1 MRSELLSLSL
11 RSRTLLITAGLFFA
25 VASLHAQISLVHVTS
40 CGSGAFPAT
49 ACTIPSSASG
59 HLIVVAWS
67 STYGTTPTISS
78 VTDNVGN
85 VYAEAGN
92 ARSVDLTNDMVDIW
106 YAKNSKSGATIL
118 TITPNPTGTVGA
130 AIIWE
135 FSNVDTTSPLD
146 QTAVLNSQLLAI
158 APFGAPVVTSA
169 ASEVVISVIVP
180 GASILGLHAGSPF
193 TNDSLF
199 FGVGWAHFITSA
211 PGTYKAQ
218 WDTVSGTFA
227 SSTVSFRAA
236 SSGGGALNAC
246 DLNQDGTVNVVDVQ
260 LAINMDLG
268 LTGCTANLEGLGVCN
283 SDVVNRV
290 TTAALGGSCVV
301 TAISHSVAL
310 SWAASTSSGVIGY
323 NVYRS
328 ATSGGPYTKLN
339 GSPGALTSYTDS
351 TVLAGQTYYYVVTAV
366 DASSNESAHSN
377 QAQAVVPTP

>member
-1 MRSELLSLSL
+1 MRSELLSLLL

-25 VASLHAQISLVHVTS
+25 VASVHAQISLVHVTS

-49 ACTIPSSASG
+49 VCTIPSSAAG
-59 HLIVVAWS
+59 HLLVVAWS
-67 STYGTTPTISS
+67 STFGTTPTISG

-92 ARSVDLTNDMVDIW
+92 ARAFDLTNEMVDIW
-106 YAKNSKSGATIL
+106 YAKNSNSGATKL

-130 AIIWE
+130 AVIWE

-146 QTAVLNSQLLAI
+146 QTAVLNSQVLAI

-169 ASEVVISVIVP
+169 PSEVVLSVMVP
-180 GASILGLHAGSPF
+180 GASILGLHAGSLF
-193 TNDSLF
+193 TNDLLF

-211 PGTYKAQ
+211 PGTYRAQ

-227 SSTVSFRAA
+227 SSTVAFRAA
-236 SSGGGALNAC
+236 SSVVGALNAC

-268 LTGCTANLEGLGVCN
+268 LMGCTANLEGLGVCN

-310 SWAASTSSGVIGY
+310 SWAASTSPGVIGY

-328 ATSGGPYTKLN
+328 ATSGGSYTKLN
-339 GSPGALTSYTDS
+339 GSPGALTTYTDS
-351 TVLAGQTYYYVVTAV
+351 AVQAGQTYYYVVTAV

-377 QAQAVVPTP
+377 QAQAVVPSP